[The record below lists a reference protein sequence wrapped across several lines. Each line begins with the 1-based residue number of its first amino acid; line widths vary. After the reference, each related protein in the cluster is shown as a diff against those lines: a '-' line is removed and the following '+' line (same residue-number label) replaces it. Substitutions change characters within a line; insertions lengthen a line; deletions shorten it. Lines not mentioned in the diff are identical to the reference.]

1 MEILSSQNDALG
13 STAGPLPGRQRQVF
27 DILSLF
33 QSYQMVG
40 LFGENGSGKTTLI
53 KRGLIP
59 ELDKGFL
66 GIAGRKWKSVT
77 IRPGITPLENL
88 SAGIA
93 QLGLNQ
99 GKQKLEDEVFLTES
113 MRMSSEGLKNAC
125 LQKVSQKSD
134 FNALLVIDNFED
146 LFQFREVSQNT
157 GDWDETVKCFIQ
169 NITKCA
175 SYSAIPVY
183 FLIVLRAEYMS
194 RLFEYRHFYE
204 IVSASQ
210 YNLPQFRKTEFAE
223 VIKAIL
229 QPSKK
234 TMHKDGVDYLYN
246 ELGKDLKNLTLL
258 KYYLNEAVEN
268 AASNSKDEIEL
279 EVLLQI
285 SSDSLYAKKL
295 ELFFSSCSEVQQR
308 LIEKLFKQITVTEE
322 GSRLRKPIRVDHF
335 LKVTG
340 SQLPELSPLLQ
351 SIQHSF
357 HFLLDVVLPFQ
368 ERLEVKNHSL
378 ISESSVID
386 IKNEQFIPHW
396 PRLIEWIKEEKES
409 QDLYK
414 RLSEKSMLF
423 DKGLTDYLKP
433 PDLDLA
439 LSWYEQQKPD
449 ELWSNQFDSNHHR
462 TIAYLLTSKVK
473 FQDEIL
479 KKEQDQKEKIKR
491 LRRVGV
497 YGLLGGFVILLI
509 IGIFAYDAKT
519 QEALAQVAREKA
531 EKETEKA
538 RLEKNR
544 ADAART
550 EATKATDEALKNERL
565 AKIEKVRADD
575 EKIKA
580 QEATNYA
587 LEQQKAIKKSNDEL
601 NQKEK
606 ELRSTVVNLKVSD
619 STRKIATTQAQN
631 ARQYQ
636 ETLNAVL
643 ILRNQVQKKDY
654 QADELQGLL
663 KEVDAAYS
671 NYKKATLE
679 FKEANLPNND
689 LYQVMLEIRKKL
701 LDQGTIKGIP
711 ADLYSMKSGLRT
723 IRVSSNGT
731 IAAGG
736 DDGELLYS
744 KQALGQGPVALTKSV
759 PLRGDRIR
767 SMEFFNEKEL
777 IIGTVNGKLY
787 QFNTATGVNK
797 PLVVGLV
804 PNQIV
809 EQVVAASKVVFLLVG
824 GEVMKVLPS
833 DLSKT
838 AKVANLSA
846 KNIFKFNEEKLLVLS
861 KDNTLVLLDIASLQ
875 WQPLAS
881 DLKKNPITAAVSSGG
896 NLFLGMENGQIAICK
911 TLKLGNVISVKT
923 ELIIPA
929 HRTRITSLAFDASS
943 NKLFSASLDQTA
955 NIFDLNL
962 KKVNAEYIGIHNY
975 KIEGFDKW
983 IWDFALVQTGKVK
996 TLLTVDESGEL
1007 KSWQTGA
1014 EVLYEEIFS
1023 SSNK

>member
-1 MEILSSQNDALG
+1 MENLNSQNDALG
-13 STAGPLPGRQRQVF
+13 STTGPLAGRNRQVF

-33 QSYQMVG
+33 QSSQMVG
-40 LFGENGSGKTTLI
+40 LFGEMGSGKTTLI
-53 KRGLIP
+53 KKGLIP
-59 ELDKGFL
+59 ELEKGFL

-113 MRMSSEGLKNAC
+113 MRLSNEGLKNAC
-125 LQKVSQKSD
+125 LQKESQKSD

-146 LFQFREVSQNT
+146 LFEFREVSQNT
-157 GDWDETVKCFIQ
+157 SEWDEIVKSFIQ

-175 SYSAIPVY
+175 SYSSIPVY

-210 YNLPQFRKTEFAE
+210 YNLPQFRKTEFTE

-229 QPSKK
+229 QPSKM

-258 KYYLNEAVEN
+258 KYFLNEAVETT
-268 AASNSKDEIEL
+268 ATNSKEEIAL

-285 SSDSLYAKKL
+285 SSGSLYAKKL
-295 ELFFSSCSEVQQR
+295 ELFFSTCSEVKQR

-322 GSRLRKPIRVDHF
+322 VSRLSKPIRVDHF

-340 SQLPELSPLLQ
+340 SQLQELSPLLQ

-357 HFLLDVVLPFQ
+357 PFLLDVLLPFQ

-378 ISESSVID
+378 ISVASVID
-386 IKNEQFIPHW
+386 VKNEQFIPHW
-396 PRLIEWIKEEKES
+396 PRLVEWIKEEKES

-423 DKGLTDYLKP
+423 DKGLTDYMKP

-473 FQDEIL
+473 FQDEIS
-479 KKEQDQKEKIKR
+479 KKELDQKNKIKS
-491 LRRVGV
+491 LYKWASIIGVGV
-497 YGLLGGFVILLI
+497 VLVVTVVFVLYLN
-509 IGIFAYDAKT
+509 AENQKT
-519 QEALAQVAREKA
+519 LAQKQREIA
-531 EKETEKA
+531 FKETEKA
-538 RLEKNR
+538 KKEKIR
-544 ADAART
+544 ADAAR
-550 EATKATDEALKNERL
+550 EDAIEATDEALKNEQL
-565 AKIEKVRADD
+565 AKIQKLRADE
-575 EKIKA
+575 EKNKA

-587 LEQQKAIKKSNDEL
+587 LEQQKIIKKSNDEL
-601 NQKEK
+601 NLKEK
-606 ELRSTVVNLKVSD
+606 ELKINVANLVVSD
-619 STRKIATTQAQN
+619 SLKAVATKQAQN
-631 ARQYQ
+631 ARNYQ

-654 QADELQGLL
+654 QADELQKLL
-663 KEVDAAYS
+663 KEVDLVYS

-689 LYQVMLEIRKKL
+689 LYQVMLDIRKKL
-701 LDQGTIKGIP
+701 LDQGTIDGIP
-711 ADLYSMKSGLRT
+711 TDLYSMKSGLRK
-723 IRVSSNGT
+723 IRVSSSGT

-759 PLRGDRIR
+759 PFRGDRIR
-767 SMEFFNEKEL
+767 SLDFLNDKDL
-777 IIGTVNGKLY
+777 IIGTVNGKLH

-797 PLVVGLV
+797 PLEVGLV
-804 PNQIV
+804 ANQIV
-809 EQVVAASKVVFLLVG
+809 EQVVVASKVAFLLVG
-824 GEVMKVLPS
+824 GEVMKVMPS

-838 AKVANLSA
+838 TKVANLSA
-846 KNIFKFNEEKLLVLS
+846 KNLFKFNEEKLLVVS
-861 KDNTLVLLDIASLQ
+861 KDNTLVLLDVASLQ
-875 WQPLAS
+875 WQPLAT
-881 DLKKNPITAAVSSGG
+881 DLKKNTITAAFSSGG
-896 NLFLGMENGQIAICK
+896 NLFLGMEDGQIAICK
-911 TLKLGNVISVKT
+911 ALKLGNVISVKT
-923 ELIIPA
+923 DLIIQP

-962 KKVNAEYIGIHNY
+962 KKVNPDYVGIHNF

-1014 EVLYEEIFS
+1014 EVLYDELFS

>member
-1 MEILSSQNDALG
+1 MENLNSQNDALG
-13 STAGPLPGRQRQVF
+13 STTGPLAGRNRQVF

-33 QSYQMVG
+33 QSSQMVG
-40 LFGENGSGKTTLI
+40 LFGEMGSGKTTLI
-53 KRGLIP
+53 KKGLIP
-59 ELDKGFL
+59 ELEKGFL

-113 MRMSSEGLKNAC
+113 MRLSNEGLKNAC
-125 LQKVSQKSD
+125 LQKESQKSD

-146 LFQFREVSQNT
+146 LFEFREVSQNT
-157 GDWDETVKCFIQ
+157 SEWDEIVKSFIQ

-175 SYSAIPVY
+175 SYSSIPVY

-210 YNLPQFRKTEFAE
+210 YNLPQFRKTEFTE

-229 QPSKK
+229 QPSKM

-258 KYYLNEAVEN
+258 KYFLNEAVETT
-268 AASNSKDEIEL
+268 ATNSKEEIAL

-285 SSDSLYAKKL
+285 SSGSLYEKKL
-295 ELFFSSCSEVQQR
+295 ELFFSTCSEVKQR

-322 GSRLRKPIRVDHF
+322 VSRLSKPIRVDHF

-340 SQLPELSPLLQ
+340 SQLQELSPLLQ

-357 HFLLDVVLPFQ
+357 PFLLDVLLPFQ

-378 ISESSVID
+378 ISVASVID
-386 IKNEQFIPHW
+386 VKNEQFIPHW
-396 PRLIEWIKEEKES
+396 PRLVEWIKEEKES

-423 DKGLTDYLKP
+423 DKGLTDYMKP

-473 FQDEIL
+473 FQDEIS
-479 KKEQDQKEKIKR
+479 KKELDQKNKIKS
-491 LRRVGV
+491 LYKWASIIGV
-497 YGLLGGFVILLI
+497 VVILVVLAVF
-509 IGIFAYDAKT
+509 GLYLNAENQKT
-519 QEALAQVAREKA
+519 LAQKQREIA
-531 EKETEKA
+531 FKETEKA
-538 RLEKNR
+538 KKEKIR
-544 ADAART
+544 ADAAR
-550 EATKATDEALKNERL
+550 EDAIEATDEALKNEQL
-565 AKIEKVRADD
+565 AKIQKLRADE
-575 EKIKA
+575 EKNKA

-587 LEQQKAIKKSNDEL
+587 LEQQKIIKKSNDEL
-601 NQKEK
+601 NLKEK
-606 ELRSTVVNLKVSD
+606 ELKINVANLVVSD
-619 STRKIATTQAQN
+619 SLKAIATKQAQN
-631 ARQYQ
+631 ARNYQ

-654 QADELQGLL
+654 QADELQKLL
-663 KEVDAAYS
+663 KEVDLVYS

-689 LYQVMLEIRKKL
+689 LYQVMLDIRKKL
-701 LDQGTIKGIP
+701 LDQGTIDGIP
-711 ADLYSMKSGLRT
+711 TDLYSMKSGLRK
-723 IRVSSNGT
+723 IRVSSSGT

-759 PLRGDRIR
+759 PFRGDRIR
-767 SMEFFNEKEL
+767 SLDFLNDKDL
-777 IIGTVNGKLY
+777 IIGTVNGKLH

-797 PLVVGLV
+797 PLEVGLV
-804 PNQIV
+804 ANQIV
-809 EQVVAASKVVFLLVG
+809 EQVVVASKVAFLLVG
-824 GEVMKVLPS
+824 GEVMKVMPS

-838 AKVANLSA
+838 TKVANLSA
-846 KNIFKFNEEKLLVLS
+846 KNLFKFNEEKLLVVS
-861 KDNTLVLLDIASLQ
+861 KDNTLVLLDVASLQ
-875 WQPLAS
+875 WQPLAT
-881 DLKKNPITAAVSSGG
+881 DLKKNTITAAFSSGG
-896 NLFLGMENGQIAICK
+896 NLFLGMEDGQIAICK
-911 TLKLGNVISVKT
+911 ALKLGNVISVKT
-923 ELIIPA
+923 DLIIQP

-962 KKVNAEYIGIHNY
+962 KKVNPDYVGIHNF

-1014 EVLYEEIFS
+1014 EVLYDELFS

>member
-1 MEILSSQNDALG
+1 MENLNSQNDALG
-13 STAGPLPGRQRQVF
+13 STTGPLAGRNRQVF

-33 QSYQMVG
+33 QSSQMVG
-40 LFGENGSGKTTLI
+40 LFGEMGSGKTTLI
-53 KRGLIP
+53 KKGLIP
-59 ELDKGFL
+59 ELEKGFL

-113 MRMSSEGLKNAC
+113 MRLSNEGLKNAC
-125 LQKVSQKSD
+125 LQKESQKSD

-146 LFQFREVSQNT
+146 LFEFREVSQNT
-157 GDWDETVKCFIQ
+157 SEWDEIVKSFIQ

-175 SYSAIPVY
+175 SYSSIPVY

-210 YNLPQFRKTEFAE
+210 YNLPQFRKTEFTE

-229 QPSKK
+229 QPSKM

-258 KYYLNEAVEN
+258 KYFLNEAVETT
-268 AASNSKDEIEL
+268 ATNSKEEIAL

-285 SSDSLYAKKL
+285 SSGSLYAKKL
-295 ELFFSSCSEVQQR
+295 ELFFSTCSEVKQR

-322 GSRLRKPIRVDHF
+322 VSRLSKPIRVDHF

-340 SQLPELSPLLQ
+340 SQLQELSPLLQ

-357 HFLLDVVLPFQ
+357 PFLLDVLLPFQ

-378 ISESSVID
+378 ISVASVID
-386 IKNEQFIPHW
+386 VKNEQFIPHW
-396 PRLIEWIKEEKES
+396 PRLVEWIKEEKES

-423 DKGLTDYLKP
+423 DKGLTDYMKP

-473 FQDEIL
+473 FQDEIS
-479 KKEQDQKEKIKR
+479 KKELDQKNKIKS
-491 LRRVGV
+491 LYKWASIIGVGV
-497 YGLLGGFVILLI
+497 VLVVTVVFVLYLN
-509 IGIFAYDAKT
+509 AENQKT
-519 QEALAQVAREKA
+519 LAQKQREIA
-531 EKETEKA
+531 FKETEKA
-538 RLEKNR
+538 KKEKIR
-544 ADAART
+544 ADAAR
-550 EATKATDEALKNERL
+550 EDAIEATDEALKNEQL
-565 AKIEKVRADD
+565 AKIQKLRADE
-575 EKIKA
+575 EKNKA

-587 LEQQKAIKKSNDEL
+587 LEQQKIIKKSNDEL
-601 NQKEK
+601 NLKEK
-606 ELRSTVVNLKVSD
+606 ELKINVANLVVSD
-619 STRKIATTQAQN
+619 SLKAVATKQAQN
-631 ARQYQ
+631 ARNYQ

-654 QADELQGLL
+654 QADELQKLL
-663 KEVDAAYS
+663 KEVDLVYS

-689 LYQVMLEIRKKL
+689 LYQVMLDIRKKL
-701 LDQGTIKGIP
+701 LDQGTIDGIP
-711 ADLYSMKSGLRT
+711 TDLYSMKSGLRK
-723 IRVSSNGT
+723 IRVSSSGT

-759 PLRGDRIR
+759 PFRGDRIR
-767 SMEFFNEKEL
+767 SLDFLNDKDL
-777 IIGTVNGKLY
+777 IIGTVNGKLH
-787 QFNTATGVNK
+787 QFNTETGVNK
-797 PLVVGLV
+797 PLEVGLV
-804 PNQIV
+804 ANQIV
-809 EQVVAASKVVFLLVG
+809 EQVVVASKVAFLLVG
-824 GEVMKVLPS
+824 GEVMKVMPS

-838 AKVANLSA
+838 TKVANLSA
-846 KNIFKFNEEKLLVLS
+846 KNLFKFNEEKLLVVS
-861 KDNTLVLLDIASLQ
+861 KDNTLVLLDVASLQ
-875 WQPLAS
+875 WQPLAT
-881 DLKKNPITAAVSSGG
+881 DLKKNTITAAFSSAG
-896 NLFLGMENGQIAICK
+896 NLFLGMEDGQIAICK
-911 TLKLGNVISVKT
+911 ALKLGNVISVKT
-923 ELIIPA
+923 DLIIQP

-962 KKVNAEYIGIHNY
+962 KKVNPDYVGIHNF

-1014 EVLYEEIFS
+1014 EVLYDELFS

>member
-1 MEILSSQNDALG
+1 MENLNSQNDALG
-13 STAGPLPGRQRQVF
+13 STTGPLAGRNRQVF

-33 QSYQMVG
+33 QSSQMVG
-40 LFGENGSGKTTLI
+40 LFGEMGSGKTTLI
-53 KRGLIP
+53 KKGLIP
-59 ELDKGFL
+59 ELEKGFL

-113 MRMSSEGLKNAC
+113 MRLSNEGLKNAC
-125 LQKVSQKSD
+125 LQKESQKSD

-146 LFQFREVSQNT
+146 LFEFREVSQNT
-157 GDWDETVKCFIQ
+157 SEWDEIVKSFIQ

-175 SYSAIPVY
+175 SYSSIPVY

-210 YNLPQFRKTEFAE
+210 YNLPQFRKTEFTE

-229 QPSKK
+229 QPSKM

-258 KYYLNEAVEN
+258 KYYLNEAVETT
-268 AASNSKDEIEL
+268 ATNSKEEIAL

-285 SSDSLYAKKL
+285 SSGSLYAKKL
-295 ELFFSSCSEVQQR
+295 ELFFSTCSEVKQR

-322 GSRLRKPIRVDHF
+322 GSRLSKPIRVDHF

-340 SQLPELSPLLQ
+340 SQLQELSPLLQ

-357 HFLLDVVLPFQ
+357 PFLLDVLLPFQ

-378 ISESSVID
+378 ISVASVID
-386 IKNEQFIPHW
+386 VKNEQFIPHW
-396 PRLIEWIKEEKES
+396 PRLVEWIKEEKDS

-414 RLSEKSMLF
+414 RLSEKSILF
-423 DKGLTDYLKP
+423 DKGLTDYMKP

-473 FQDEIL
+473 FQDEIS
-479 KKEQDQKEKIKR
+479 KKELDQKNKIKS
-491 LRRVGV
+491 LYKWASIIGV
-497 YGLLGGFVILLI
+497 VVILVVLAVF
-509 IGIFAYDAKT
+509 GLYLNAENQKT
-519 QEALAQVAREKA
+519 LAQKQREIA
-531 EKETEKA
+531 FKETEKA
-538 RLEKNR
+538 KKEKIR
-544 ADAART
+544 ADAAREDAI
-550 EATKATDEALKNERL
+550 EATDQALKNEQL
-565 AKIEKVRADD
+565 AKIQKLRADE
-575 EKIKA
+575 EKNKA

-587 LEQQKAIKKSNDEL
+587 LEQQKIIKKSNDEL
-601 NQKEK
+601 NLKEK
-606 ELRSTVVNLKVSD
+606 ELKINVANLVVSD
-619 STRKIATTQAQN
+619 SLKAIATKQAQN
-631 ARQYQ
+631 ARNYQ

-654 QADELQGLL
+654 QADELQKLL
-663 KEVDAAYS
+663 KEVDLVYS

-689 LYQVMLEIRKKL
+689 LYQVMLDIRKKL
-701 LDQGTIKGIP
+701 LDQGTIDGIP
-711 ADLYSMKSGLRT
+711 TDLYSMKSGLRK
-723 IRVSSNGT
+723 IRVSSSGT

-759 PLRGDRIR
+759 PFRGDRIR
-767 SMEFFNEKEL
+767 SLDFLNDKDL
-777 IIGTVNGKLY
+777 IIGTVNGKLH

-797 PLVVGLV
+797 PLEVGLV
-804 PNQIV
+804 ANQIV
-809 EQVVAASKVVFLLVG
+809 EQVVVASKVAFLLVG
-824 GEVMKVLPS
+824 GEVMKVMPS

-838 AKVANLSA
+838 TKVANLSA
-846 KNIFKFNEEKLLVLS
+846 KNLFKFNEEKLLVVS
-861 KDNTLVLLDIASLQ
+861 KDNTLVLLDVASLQ
-875 WQPLAS
+875 WQPLAT
-881 DLKKNPITAAVSSGG
+881 DLKKNTITAAFSSGG
-896 NLFLGMENGQIAICK
+896 NLFLGMEDGQIAICK
-911 TLKLGNVISVKT
+911 ALKLGNVISVKT
-923 ELIIPA
+923 DLIIQP

-962 KKVNAEYIGIHNY
+962 KKVNPDYVGIHNF

-1014 EVLYEEIFS
+1014 EVLYDELFS

>member
-1 MEILSSQNDALG
+1 MENLSSQNDALG
-13 STAGPLPGRQRQVF
+13 STTGPLAGRQRQVF

-33 QSYQMVG
+33 QSSQMVG

-59 ELDKGFL
+59 ELEKGFL
-66 GIAGRKWKSVT
+66 GIAGKKWKSVT

-113 MRMSSEGLKNAC
+113 MRLSSEGLKNAC
-125 LQKVSQKSD
+125 LQKGSQKSD

-146 LFQFREVSQNT
+146 LFQFREVAQNT
-157 GDWDETVKCFIQ
+157 GEWDETVKSFIQ

-175 SYSAIPVY
+175 SYSSIPVY

-210 YNLPQFRKTEFAE
+210 YNLPQFRKTEFTE

-229 QPSKK
+229 QPSKM

-258 KYYLNEAVEN
+258 KYYLNEAVETT
-268 AASNSKDEIEL
+268 ASISKDEIEL

-295 ELFFSSCSEVQQR
+295 ELFFSSCTEVQKR

-322 GSRLRKPIRVDHF
+322 GSRIRKPIRVDHF

-340 SQLPELSPLLQ
+340 SQLRELSPLLQ

-357 HFLLDVVLPFQ
+357 HFLLDVLLPFQ
-368 ERLEVKNHSL
+368 ERLEVKNHSI
-378 ISESSVID
+378 ISEASVID
-386 IKNEQFIPHW
+386 VKNEQFIPHW
-396 PRLIEWIKEEKES
+396 PRLAEWIKEEKES

-473 FQDEIL
+473 FQDEIS
-479 KKEQDQKEKIKR
+479 KKELDQKNKIKA
-491 LRRVGV
+491 L
-497 YGLLGGFVILLI
+497 YKWASI
-509 IGIFAYDAKT
+509 IGVFLLLVALGFLTLYFDAQNQKT
-519 QEALAQVAREKA
+519 LAQREREIA

-538 RLEKNR
+538 KKEKIR
-544 ADAART
+544 ADAAR
-550 EATKATDEALKNERL
+550 EDAIQATDEAQENEKL
-565 AKIEKVRADD
+565 AKIEKLRAD
-575 EKIKA
+575 EAKNKA

-587 LEQQKAIKKSNDEL
+587 LEQQKVIKKSNDEL
-601 NQKEK
+601 NLKEK
-606 ELRSTVVNLKVSD
+606 ELKSTVDELKVSE
-619 STRKIATTQAQN
+619 SLQEKAKTQAQN
-631 ARQYQ
+631 ARNYQ

-643 ILRNQVQKKDY
+643 ILRNKVQKKDY
-654 QADELQGLL
+654 QAEELQRLL
-663 KEVDAAYS
+663 KEVDVVYS
-671 NYKKATLE
+671 DYKKATLE

-689 LYQVMLEIRKKL
+689 LYQVMLDIRKKL
-701 LDQGTIKGIP
+701 IDQETINGIP
-711 ADLYSMKSGLRT
+711 TDLYSMKSGLRK
-723 IRVSSNGT
+723 IRVSSSGT

-759 PLRGDRIR
+759 PFRGDRIR
-767 SMEFFNEKEL
+767 SLDFLNDKEL
-777 IIGTVNGKLY
+777 IIGTVNGKLH

-797 PLVVGLV
+797 PLEVGLV

-809 EQVVAASKVVFLLVG
+809 EQVVAASKVAFLLVG
-824 GEVMKVLPS
+824 GEIMKVVPS

-838 AKVANLSA
+838 TKVANLSA
-846 KNIFKFNEEKLLVLS
+846 KNIFKFNEEKLLVVS

-875 WQPLAS
+875 WQPLAT
-881 DLKKNPITAAVSSGG
+881 DLKKNIITAAFSLGG
-896 NLFLGMENGQIAICK
+896 NLFLGMEDGQIAICK

-923 ELIIPA
+923 DLIIQP

-962 KKVNAEYIGIHNY
+962 KKVNPDYVSIHNY

-1014 EVLYEEIFS
+1014 EVLYEELFS
-1023 SSNK
+1023 SNNK